1 MHELLVIAGPDAG
14 TRHALPDGEPQ
25 LIGRSTE
32 ALGSRDPTVSRRH
45 AELTPADGQ
54 WWIADLRST
63 HGTLVNGERIGGRV
77 VLRDGDR
84 VRCGQTEFAFAVVHG
99 DPVDELAGSLAADA
113 GSAAAEG
120 AIGALHTA
128 EGAGVNA
135 RATTHTDPERLRT
148 IGQTVATLSHSVKN
162 ILQGLRSGA
171 DAVELALQR
180 GDLPMAR
187 EGWPIVARNLD
198 RISWLVM
205 NMLAFA
211 KERPLE
217 IAPADLG
224 AVVRDV
230 CDLMQATAARRRV
243 RLTADVEPD
252 LPPAP
257 MDVNAIHQILLNIVA
272 NAIEAAP
279 DRAGQVV
286 ARARRDKARALLLV
300 DVEDN
305 GPGVP
310 AAQRARLFRP
320 FASTKGQRGTG
331 LGLAVAQKLAEQHL
345 GVVRHADRA
354 SGGTVMTLELPATR
368 EDPDSERTRGPM
380 PGAPP
385 EIAFER

>member
-1 MHELLVIAGPDAG
+1 VHELLVIAGPDAG
-14 TRHALPDGEPQ
+14 ARHALPDGEPQ

-45 AELTPADGQ
+45 AELTPSDGR
-54 WWIADLRST
+54 WWIADLAST

-77 VLRDGDR
+77 PLREGDR
-84 VRCGQTEFAFAVVHG
+84 IRCGQTEFAFARVEGAV
-99 DPVDELAGSLAADA
+99 AGVPTGPGAGGPGGLDA
-113 GSAAAEG
+113 GGTGGAAHA
-120 AIGALHTA
+120 
-128 EGAGVNA
+128 
-135 RATTHTDPERLRT
+135 DPERLRT

-180 GDLPMAR
+180 GDLAMAR

-224 AVVRDV
+224 AVVREV
-230 CDLMQATAARRRV
+230 RDLMQATAARRRV
-243 RLTADVEPD
+243 RLTADVADD

-257 MDVNAIHQILLNIVA
+257 MDANAIHQILLNLVA
-272 NAIEAAP
+272 NAVEAAP
-279 DRAGQVV
+279 DRTGHVV
-286 ARARRDKARALLLV
+286 LRARHDAARDRLTV
-300 DVEDN
+300 SVEDD

-310 AAQRARLFRP
+310 AAQRARLFQP

-345 GVVRHADRA
+345 GAVRHADRPG
-354 SGGTVMTLELPATR
+354 GGTVMTLDLPATR
-368 EDPDSERTRGPM
+368 EDPDSERTRGPV
-380 PGAPP
+380 PGPAPD
-385 EIAFER
+385 IAFER